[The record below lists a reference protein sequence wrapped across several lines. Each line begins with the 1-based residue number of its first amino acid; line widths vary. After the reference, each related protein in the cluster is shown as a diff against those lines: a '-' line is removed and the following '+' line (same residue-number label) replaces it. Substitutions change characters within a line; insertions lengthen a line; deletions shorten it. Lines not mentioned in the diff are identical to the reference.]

1 MAGWKKLCCA
11 IDFSETSHA
20 AMCEATELA
29 RRFGAELELL
39 HVHPLP
45 PAAGVDDMS
54 VRPPD
59 FVEVASTEL
68 EGRMASWQEEA
79 ERAAGRAVH
88 STVLPGPAAAA
99 ADEILRF
106 LHEHGH
112 DLLVVGTHGR
122 RGVQRLLL
130 GSVAERVVREAP
142 CSVLVIRGGAAGAG

>member
-20 AMCEATELA
+20 AMREASELA

-45 PAAGVDDMS
+45 PAPGLDMS
-54 VRPPD
+54 VPPAD
-59 FVEVASTEL
+59 VVERASTEL
-68 EGRMASWQEEA
+68 ESAMATWQEEA
-79 ERAAGRAVH
+79 ERAAGRAVRA
-88 STVLPGPAAAA
+88 TVLPSAAA

-106 LHEHGH
+106 LREHGH

-122 RGVQRLLL
+122 RGIQRILL
-130 GSVAERVVREAP
+130 GSVAERVAREAP
-142 CSVLVIRGGAAGAG
+142 CSVLVIRGGAAGTG